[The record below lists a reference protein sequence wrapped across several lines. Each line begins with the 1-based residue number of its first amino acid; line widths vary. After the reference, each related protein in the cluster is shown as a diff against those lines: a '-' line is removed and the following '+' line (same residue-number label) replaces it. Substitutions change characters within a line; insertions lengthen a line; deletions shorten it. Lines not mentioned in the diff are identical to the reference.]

1 MIGWEFLH
9 QEREKFTKLKVHFY
23 TYMFFKFVFVQIKQY
38 RTMIFRHKKLSLVY
52 TNIFKLSFDLIE
64 IKKIQ

>member
-9 QEREKFTKLKVHFY
+9 QESEKFTKLKYISIHVF
-23 TYMFFKFVFVQIKQY
+23 MFVFVQIKQY